1 MTTRIVIKNSTVAG
15 KVPTASDLVNAEL
28 AINLVDKKL
37 YSKDAGGTVFE
48 IGGTV
53 GSGGNPPGSGNE
65 IGDLWWDGDVLLV
78 WNGSEWEVV
87 GGVTSVNGETGEVE
101 LDLGDL
107 NDVTLSSLNNGDI
120 IAWNGSAW
128 VNTAAPPADISGS
141 SINDLNDVDT
151 SGVDDGDILVW
162 NQGAGEWQATAKGTV
177 PEKTSELTNDGE
189 DGSNPFITEADVN
202 TILGDGDYL
211 KSGDNVSEL
220 NNDAGY
226 LTDAVTKIVAGTN
239 ITIDPASGEG
249 EVTINAADAAA
260 LALDDLTDVNVPSP
274 DSGDVLSYNGTN
286 WVSSAAPPADISG
299 SNLTQL
305 NDVEA
310 PGAADGDMLIY
321 DGGDAEWVNT
331 PAPTKTSDFVNDGN
345 GEAGEVFITTGEV
358 TNILNGL
365 KPDGTPDAGNPGYL
379 KPGDN
384 VSELNNDAGYL
395 TDADTAGDSDK
406 LGGQDPDYYL
416 NYQNFTNIPPTVDK
430 IIAGTGIAISPVEGT
445 GDVTVNS
452 TVSALE
458 FAGNVDVTD
467 ENTIPVVR
475 AANKLYVNIG
485 EGEFHPDWAAITNN
499 ASVAS
504 EAHPGD
510 FMLLDVSDQ
519 GGDPWTWIDGGTP
532 PSSDGLWTE
541 AGGKLSP
548 ATLTNDVLVGG
559 ADAASAKIQLNATYG
574 SGIFNSFL
582 KVFDNTSNLTTGL
595 CRAVGGT
602 AYGLA
607 IAPIDDENNLTAS
620 IKADGSATF
629 AGNITTPRVLA
640 IGPTA
645 NDKVW
650 SGYLTNTNGAA
661 TSFINAD
668 GAATFAA
675 DVNVGNRNP
684 GSSSSAGTRIANESG
699 VSGVYTQSN
708 SSVNQSSIA
717 FQALRGTDE
726 IFKVS
731 YDGSATFAGLIAVDA
746 GQPNEN
752 STYGPG
758 YLIQNRSAGTRN
770 LWTGQLSGVETSTI
784 LADGSATFKG
794 SIGVNGATTNNEAAR
809 FNLSATATNGLTVKS
824 TDASLNSSAAFR
836 VFDSTGDNTAAQVVL
851 IKTDGSATF
860 AGSVLSSSYN
870 GAGQQSGYSLAPTG
884 SLIINRESDKPA
896 IRIYTE
902 GTGSPTVTLNADGS
916 STFAS
921 TITAGG
927 YSFAKL
933 QEL

>member
-65 IGDLWWDGDVLLV
+65 TGDLWWDGDVLLV

-107 NDVTLSSLNNGDI
+107 NDVTLSPLNNGDI

-151 SGVDDGDILVW
+151 TGADNGDILVW

-189 DGSNPFITEADVN
+189 NGTDPFITEADVN

-260 LALDDLTDVNVPSP
+260 LALDDLTDVNVPAP

-365 KPDGTPDAGNPGYL
+365 NPDGTPDAGNPGYL

-510 FMLLDVSDQ
+510 FMLLDVSDT
-519 GGDPWTWIDGGTP
+519 GDDPWTWIEGGTP

-559 ADAASAKIQLNATYG
+559 ADAA
-574 SGIFNSFL
+574 
-582 KVFDNTSNLTTGL
+582 
-595 CRAVGGT
+595 
-602 AYGLA
+602 
-607 IAPIDDENNLTAS
+607 
-620 IKADGSATF
+620 
-629 AGNITTPRVLA
+629 
-640 IGPTA
+640 
-645 NDKVW
+645 
-650 SGYLTNTNGAA
+650 AA
-661 TSFINAD
+661 T
-668 GAATFAA
+668 
-675 DVNVGNRNP
+675 
-684 GSSSSAGTRIANESG
+684 
-699 VSGVYTQSN
+699 
-708 SSVNQSSIA
+708 
-717 FQALRGTDE
+717 
-726 IFKVS
+726 
-731 YDGSATFAGLIAVDA
+731 
-746 GQPNEN
+746 
-752 STYGPG
+752 
-758 YLIQNRSAGTRN
+758 IQ
-770 LWTGQLSGVETSTI
+770 
-784 LADGSATFKG
+784 
-794 SIGVNGATTNNEAAR
+794 
-809 FNLSATATNGLTVKS
+809 
-824 TDASLNSSAAFR
+824 
-836 VFDSTGDNTAAQVVL
+836 
-851 IKTDGSATF
+851 
-860 AGSVLSSSYN
+860 
-870 GAGQQSGYSLAPTG
+870 
-884 SLIINRESDKPA
+884 
-896 IRIYTE
+896 
-902 GTGSPTVTLNADGS
+902 LNADGS
-916 STFAS
+916 AEFGSNLVVNSYISGYRQTQDDAAS
-921 TITAGG
+921 LITLH
-927 YSFAKL
+927 SR
-933 QEL
+933 